1 MNYRNTFI
9 VAACAATTCLFN
21 SLSAFGVE
29 AETIEAIEVVGHH
42 NSLLITAEIDLS
54 QSSTP
59 DMRGQL
65 QTLPGLHINGN
76 GAISGVLQYRGLFGD
91 RMRINIDGAEIAG
104 AGPNAMDS
112 PLSHVMGT
120 LYQQVTLHQGI
131 APVSVGAETI
141 AGALEVDE
149 YQFAINSQDTWQTQG
164 GLTGQVSHNDNRAIS
179 ALLFSSANNR
189 YISVSADVQ
198 KAENYVSGDGDI
210 VPSTFYER
218 AAIKLKAG
226 LQHAQHRFD
235 ITLGKRDT
243 NASGTPALAMDILF
257 VDALWYRLSHQ
268 YQYNDQW
275 LVQTQMFGNHNEHDM
290 NNFTLRTAPMPTM
303 FRLNA
308 VTSDALGI
316 ESKAMYEVANKEFE
330 IGAEVFQRDHSS
342 FISNPN
348 NSQFFINNFNDIERD
363 RISAYIQ
370 YSQNLATWDW
380 EAGVRLSQVNQKT
393 QAVSTNMAMMNPN
406 VKALQSNFNNAE
418 RDLDFSLIDVVTK
431 VNIPLDKNMT
441 VHLSAGVKERAPTYS
456 ELFTWFPLGVSAG
469 LADGRNY
476 IGNLELDKETA
487 YKLDVGLTM
496 SDVDWSFVSRVFYS
510 QIDDYI
516 VGMPSTNISAN
527 NIAMM
532 NGIPNPLQW
541 NNTDATLAGFDT
553 HMAIQLTNH
562 WALHS
567 TIEYVRGKYTSSDSL
582 NQSMEQDL
590 YRLAPLT
597 GSVRVVY
604 GFDKWQWQV
613 NLRAV
618 AAQNKVAEGQNETPT
633 SGYGLLNT
641 SIEYELNEQLSFTL
655 LAENL
660 LEKQY
665 ADHLAG
671 INRVREA
678 SIPMGAKLP
687 GAGRNIGL
695 FAQYQF

>member
-9 VAACAATTCLFN
+9 VATCAATTCLLF
-21 SLSAFGVE
+21 SASAYSVE

-42 NSLLITAEIDLS
+42 NTMLTTAEIDLS
-54 QSSTP
+54 QSSSP
-59 DMRGQL
+59 DLRAQL

-91 RMRINIDGAEIAG
+91 RMRVNIDGAEIAG

-131 APVSVGAETI
+131 APVSVGAETM

-164 GLTGQVSHNDNRAIS
+164 GITGQVTHNDSRAIS
-179 ALLFSSANNR
+179 AVLFSSANDR
-189 YISVSADVQ
+189 YIGVSADAQ
-198 KAENYVSGDGDI
+198 KAENYVSGEGSE

-218 AAIKLKAG
+218 AAVKVKAG
-226 LQHAQHRFD
+226 LQHAQHRLD
-235 ITLGKRDT
+235 VTVGKRDT

-257 VDALWYRLSHQ
+257 VDALWYRLRHQ

-275 LVQTQMFGNHNEHDM
+275 QVQTQVFGNHNEHDM
-290 NNFTLRTAPMPTM
+290 NNFTLRNAPMPAM

-308 VTSDALGI
+308 VASDAFGVDT
-316 ESKAMYEVANKEFE
+316 KAVYEVANKQIE
-330 IGAEVFQRDHSS
+330 IGAEIFQRAHSS

-348 NSQFFINNFNDIERD
+348 NPQFFINNFNDIQRD
-363 RISAYIQ
+363 RTSAYIQ
-370 YSQNLATWDW
+370 YTQDFLGWDW
-380 EAGVRLSQVNQKT
+380 QSGIRVSNVNQEA

-406 VKALQSNFNNAE
+406 VQALQANFNSAK
-418 RDLDFSLIDVVTK
+418 RDLDFALIDAVVK
-431 VNIPLDKNMT
+431 VNVPLDPHMT
-441 VHLSAGVKERAPTYS
+441 VHLSAGIKERAPTYS

-476 IGNLELDKETA
+476 IGQLGLEKETA
-487 YKLDVGLTM
+487 HKLDIGVTM
-496 SDVDWSFVSRVFYS
+496 TGVNWSLVSRVFYS
-510 QIDDYI
+510 QIQDYI
-516 VGMPSTNISAN
+516 VGTPSMNSSAN

-541 NNTDATLAGFDT
+541 NNTDATLAGFDVQMARQIT
-553 HMAIQLTNH
+553 HH
-562 WALHS
+562 WSLHS
-567 TIEYVRGKYTSSDSL
+567 TIEYVRGKQTSSEHLGQALD
-582 NQSMEQDL
+582 EDL

-597 GSVRVVY
+597 GSVRMVY
-604 GFDKWQWQV
+604 ERDNWLWQI

-618 AAQNKVAEGQNETPT
+618 AGQNKVADRQNETPT
-633 SGYGLLNT
+633 SGYGLVNT
-641 SIEYELNEQLSFTL
+641 SLKYALNEQFSVTV

-660 LEKQY
+660 FDKQY

-671 INRVREA
+671 INRVRDA
-678 SIPMGAKLP
+678 QIAVGAKLP